1 MKRRRLLALVLT
13 ALLLL
18 GLLSGCGKE
27 MSMADGDA
35 TLAEKSEVTAPGA
48 NTATDMQLPEN
59 QKLIRKIRLTAET
72 RDLTEM
78 LSLVEQRIAEFG
90 GYVEN
95 RDVYN
100 GSAYEDYTS
109 RYASLTIRIPAKSLD
124 AFVEKVS
131 EESNVISANETTE
144 NITLSYVA
152 TQSRIT
158 ALETEQTRLLELL
171 EMAKNLDE
179 VLKIET
185 KLTDVREDLEQLN
198 SQLKLYDNQVNYGTV
213 YLKLDEVREYTEV
226 EEEEEPKGFWERI
239 STGFVKSL
247 KNLGNA
253 LLELVIFFISN
264 LPYFVVLAIFVVGFF
279 LIRKW
284 WKKKKQKEQQP
295 PNPQ

>member
-1 MKRRRLLALVLT
+1 
-13 ALLLL
+13 LLL

-27 MSMADGDA
+27 MNMADGDA
-35 TLAEKSEVTAPGA
+35 MLAEKAEASVPGA
-48 NTATDMQLPEN
+48 NTVTDMQLPEN
-59 QKLIRKIRLTAET
+59 QKLIRKIRLTAQT
-72 RDLTEM
+72 RDLPEM

-109 RYASLTIRIPAKSLD
+109 RYASLTVRIPAKSLD
-124 AFVEKVS
+124 DFVEKVS
-131 EESNVISANETTE
+131 EESNVISASETTE

-213 YLKLDEVREYTEV
+213 YLKLDEVREYTQV
-226 EEEEEPKGFWERI
+226 EEAPKGFWERI

-264 LPYFVVLAIFVVGFF
+264 LPYFVVLAVFVVGFF

-284 WKKKKQKEQQP
+284 RKKKKQNEQQP

>member
-1 MKRRRLLALVLT
+1 MKRRSLFPLFLSV
-13 ALLLL
+13 LLLL
-18 GLLSGCGKE
+18 GMLTGCGAKSA
-27 MSMADGDA
+27 MMDGDM
-35 TLAEKSEVTAPGA
+35 TLDEKAEVTTPGTG
-48 NTATDMQLPEN
+48 TATDMQLPEN

-72 RDLTEM
+72 RDLPEM

-100 GSAYEDYTS
+100 GSAYEDYRS

-131 EESNVISANETTE
+131 EASNVISANETTE

-198 SQLKLYDNQVNYGTV
+198 SQLKLYDNQVSYGTV
-213 YLKLDEVREYTEV
+213 YLRLDEVREYTEV

-247 KNLGNA
+247 KNLGNG
-253 LLELVIFFISN
+253 LLEILIFFISN
-264 LPYFVVLAIFVVGFF
+264 LPYFAVLAILGGGAL
-279 LIRKW
+279 LILH
-284 WKKKKQKEQQP
+284 WKKKKKKDREP
-295 PNPQ
+295 PKTQ

>member
-1 MKRRRLLALVLT
+1 MKRRSLFALFLSV
-13 ALLLL
+13 LLLL
-18 GLLSGCGKE
+18 SLLSGCGAKSA
-27 MSMADGDA
+27 MMDGDMTMDSNA
-35 TLAEKSEVTAPGA
+35 EVTTPGTS
-48 NTATDMQLPEN
+48 TATDIQLPEN
-59 QKLIRKIRLTAET
+59 QKLIRKIRLTAQT
-72 RDLTEM
+72 RDLTAL
-78 LSLVEQRIAEFG
+78 LSLVEERIAEYG

-100 GSAYEDYTS
+100 GSDYEDYS
-109 RYASLTIRIPAKSLD
+109 YRYASLTIRIPAQSLD

-131 EESNVISANETTE
+131 ESSNVISANETTE

-185 KLTDVREDLEQLN
+185 KLTDVRGDLEQLN

-213 YLKLDEVREYTEV
+213 YLKLDEVREYTKV
-226 EEEEEPKGFWERI
+226 EEKPKGFWERV

-264 LPYFVVLAIFVVGFF
+264 LPYLIVPAVLGGGAL
-279 LIRKW
+279 LILH
-284 WKKKKQKEQQP
+284 WKKKKKKNQEP
-295 PNPQ
+295 PKTQ

>member
-1 MKRRRLLALVLT
+1 MKRRSLLALSLT
-13 ALLLL
+13 VLLLL
-18 GLLSGCGKE
+18 SLLTGCGAKNG
-27 MSMADGDA
+27 MSGTTADSMV
-35 TLAEKSEVTAPGA
+35 AEKEEISNPGA
-48 NTATDMQLPEN
+48 STETDTQLPEN

-78 LSLVEQRIAEFG
+78 LSQVEQRIAEFG

-100 GSAYEDYTS
+100 GSAYEDYTY

-124 AFVEKVS
+124 AFVEKVGQA
-131 EESNVISANETTE
+131 SNVISANETTE

-158 ALETEQTRLLELL
+158 ALETEQARLLELL
-171 EMAKNLDE
+171 ELAKNLDE
-179 VLKIET
+179 VLKLET
-185 KLTDVREDLEQLN
+185 KLTDVRGELEQLN
-198 SQLKLYDNQVNYGTV
+198 SQLRLYDNQVNYGTV

-226 EEEEEPKGFWERI
+226 EEEPQGFWERI

-253 LLELVIFFISN
+253 LLEILIFFISN
-264 LPYFVVLAIFVVGFF
+264 LPYFAVLAILGGGAL
-279 LIRKW
+279 LILH
-284 WKKKKQKEQQP
+284 WKKKKKNQD
-295 PNPQ
+295 PNDPKPQ

>member
-1 MKRRRLLALVLT
+1 MKRRRLFALFLSV
-13 ALLLL
+13 LLLL
-18 GLLSGCGKE
+18 GLLTGCGKE

-35 TLAEKSEVTAPGA
+35 MLAEKAEASAPGA
-48 NTATDMQLPEN
+48 NSATDMQLPEN
-59 QKLIRKIRLTAET
+59 QKLIRKIRITAQT
-72 RDLTEM
+72 RDLPEM

-124 AFVEKVS
+124 DFIEKVS
-131 EESNVISANETTE
+131 EESNVISASETTE

-213 YLKLDEVREYTEV
+213 YLKLDEVREYTQV
-226 EEEEEPKGFWERI
+226 EEEPKGFWERI
-239 STGFVKSL
+239 STGFMKSL
-247 KNLGNA
+247 KNLGNG

-264 LPYFVVLAIFVVGFF
+264 LPYLAVPAVLGGGAL
-279 LIRKW
+279 LILH
-284 WKKKKQKEQQP
+284 WKKKKKDRQP
-295 PNPQ
+295 PNTQ